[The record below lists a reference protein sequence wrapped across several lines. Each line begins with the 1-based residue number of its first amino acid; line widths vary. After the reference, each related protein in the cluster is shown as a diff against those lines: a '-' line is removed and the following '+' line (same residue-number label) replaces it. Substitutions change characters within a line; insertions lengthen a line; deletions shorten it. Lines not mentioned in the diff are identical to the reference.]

1 MKIIITRPQHEI
13 TTKYLSCWAGEII
26 ILAKKKGIE
35 ILDLAKNK
43 ARKNEL
49 VGRIKKLRPDIVF
62 LNGHGNDDCI
72 AGHDDEILIKLGDN
86 HKILS
91 GIITYGLSC
100 NAGKELGPAVVEEPQ
115 TSFIGYADKFIFIC
129 DNDYIAKPLQDPKAK
144 PFMEASNQVMISLI
158 KGNSAKEASL
168 RSKDKFKENYLKF
181 LSNQNDPNSL
191 QIAQCLW
198 WDMRHQVCLESE
210 DRK

>member
-1 MKIIITRPQHEI
+1 MKIILTRPQYEI

-26 ILAKKKGIE
+26 ILANKKGAE
-35 ILDLAKNK
+35 VLDLAKEK

-72 AGHDDEILIKLGDN
+72 AGHNDEVLIKFGDN

-91 GIITYGLSC
+91 GVITYGLSC
-100 NAGKELGPAVVEEPQ
+100 NAGKKLGPAVVKEPQ
-115 TSFIGYADKFIFIC
+115 TSFIGYTDKFIFIC
-129 DNDYIAKPLQDPKAK
+129 DNDFIFKPLQDPKAK
-144 PFMEASNQVMISLI
+144 PFMDSSNQVMVSLI
-158 KGNSAKEASL
+158 KGNSVKDASL

-181 LSNQNDPNSL
+181 LSNKSDPDSL

-198 WDMRHQVCLESE
+198 WDMRHQVCLES
-210 DRK
+210 DK